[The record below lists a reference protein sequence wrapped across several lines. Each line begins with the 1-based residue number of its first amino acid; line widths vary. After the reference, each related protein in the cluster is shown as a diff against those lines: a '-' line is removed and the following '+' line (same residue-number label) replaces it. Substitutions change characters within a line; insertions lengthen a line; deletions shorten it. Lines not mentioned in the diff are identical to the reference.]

1 MEWRINST
9 TLEIAQGDI
18 TERDEDAI
26 VNPANGD
33 LVLGGGVAG
42 AIRKKGGPAIQ
53 AECRRKGPIP
63 VGEAVVTTGGDL
75 KARFVIHAV
84 GPRWGEGQE
93 DDKLRSAVHRA
104 LRVADQNGF
113 QSLAMPAIST
123 GIFGFPVRRA
133 AEVILDTVVRYLRIQ
148 TPLKKVVLVLYD
160 RETLDIFTGIAAGME
175 AAGVLPVLPSTPG
188 S

>member
-1 MEWRINST
+1 MNWRIHST
-9 TLEIAQGDI
+9 ALEIVQGDI
-18 TERDEDAI
+18 TERDEVAI
-26 VNPANGD
+26 VNPANSD

-42 AIRKKGGPAIQ
+42 AIRQKGGPLIQ
-53 AECRRKGPIP
+53 AECRKKGPVH

-93 DDKLRSAVHRA
+93 DEKLRSAVYRA

-133 AEVILDTVVRYLRIQ
+133 AEIILDTVVRYLRIQ

-160 RETLDIFTGIAAGME
+160 AETLDIFTGIAEGME
-175 AAGVLPVLPSTPG
+175 AAGALPIRPSTPG